1 MISSDKASSKHL
13 FHRVFFQYFCFIL
26 DVFFNCQPK
35 VSPLVK
41 LSIKSQC
48 RGLQCSKIS
57 SYKWRLYQHFKR
69 NTSFIWQR
77 KHNLRL
83 VTSTPLNSS
92 DIVIKGGSLTGGN
105 KYRLALFIT
114 ITDVLRRMNAYD
126 YSIAIPPTGGN
137 CSISPPSGISL
148 KTDFNLSCSNWE
160 SDNTPLSYQ
169 FQYRLEN
176 GLYSVLYR
184 GVNKNIS
191 TSSIPPGNS
200 TDNFTVKV
208 IATVTDN
215 FGISASPS
223 LFGSSGKSLAIDL
236 ASSMKGCE
244 NVDLFWSLSV
254 IE

>member
-1 MISSDKASSKHL
+1 MISSDKSKFKTPFSPSVLPIFLLH
-13 FHRVFFQYFCFIL
+13 FRC
-26 DVFFNCQPK
+26 FFNCQPK

-69 NTSFIWQR
+69 NTSFLWQR

-105 KYRLALFIT
+105 MYRLALFIT
-114 ITDVLRRMNAYD
+114 ITDGLWGVSAYD
-126 YSIAIPPTGGN
+126 FSTARPPTGGN
-137 CSISPPSGISL
+137 CSITLPSGISL

-200 TDNFTVKV
+200 IDNFTVKV

-215 FGISASPS
+215 FGISASPVTLTVQVS
-223 LFGSSGKSLAIDL
+223 R
-236 ASSMKGCE
+236 
-244 NVDLFWSLSV
+244 
-254 IE
+254 

>member
-1 MISSDKASSKHL
+1 M
-13 FHRVFFQYFCFIL
+13 
-26 DVFFNCQPK
+26 
-35 VSPLVK
+35 SPFVK

-105 KYRLALFIT
+105 MYRLALFIT
-114 ITDVLRRMNAYD
+114 ITDGLRGMNAYD
-126 YSIAIPPTGGN
+126 FSTAIPPTGGN
-137 CSISPPSGISL
+137 CSITPPSGISL
-148 KTDFNLSCSNWE
+148 KTDFNLSCSNWR
-160 SDNTPLSYQ
+160 SDNTPLSYL

-184 GVNKNIS
+184 GVNNNIS
-191 TSSIPPGNS
+191 TSWIPPGNN

-215 FGISASPS
+215 FGISTS
-223 LFGSSGKSLAIDL
+223 LISLTVQV
-236 ASSMKGCE
+236 SRY
-244 NVDLFWSLSV
+244 
-254 IE
+254 

>member
-1 MISSDKASSKHL
+1 M
-13 FHRVFFQYFCFIL
+13 
-26 DVFFNCQPK
+26 
-35 VSPLVK
+35 SPLVK

-57 SYKWRLYQHFKR
+57 SYEWRLYRKFKR
-69 NTSFIWQR
+69 NTSFTWQR
-77 KHNLRL
+77 KHDLRL
-83 VTSTPLNSS
+83 ITSTPLNSS

-191 TSSIPPGNS
+191 TSWIPPGNS

-215 FGISASPS
+215 FGISTSPIS
-223 LFGSSGKSLAIDL
+223 LTVQVGR
-236 ASSMKGCE
+236 
-244 NVDLFWSLSV
+244 
-254 IE
+254 

>member
-1 MISSDKASSKHL
+1 MISSDKSKFKTPFSPSVLPIFLLH
-13 FHRVFFQYFCFIL
+13 FRC
-26 DVFFNCQPK
+26 FFNCQPK

-105 KYRLALFIT
+105 MYRLALFIT
-114 ITDVLRRMNAYD
+114 ITDGLWGVSAYD
-126 YSIAIPPTGGN
+126 FSTARPPTGGN
-137 CSISPPSGISL
+137 CSITPPNGISL

-215 FGISASPS
+215 FGISASPI
-223 LFGSSGKSLAIDL
+223 SLAVQV
-236 ASSMKGCE
+236 
-244 NVDLFWSLSV
+244 NH
-254 IE
+254 